1 MMPLISQWRVRVR
14 VERRWSRFSYLDLSQ
29 ALPFESVWDAYL
41 WLCSFPVCVSH
52 QAVTAAQGGR
62 TLHLSVRYRADE
74 VTLVSPVNHMSIFS
88 AVLRSLLYHVP
99 V

>member
-1 MMPLISQWRVRVR
+1 MMPLIFES
-14 VERRWSRFSYLDLSQ
+14 ERRWSRFSYLDLSQ
-29 ALPFESVWDAYL
+29 ASTLYFESVWDAYL
-41 WLCSFPVCVSH
+41 RLCSFPVCVAH

-74 VTLVSPVNHMSIFS
+74 VTLVFPVNHMSIFS
-88 AVLRSLLYHVP
+88 AVLRSLLYHAP